1 MGDSSAGTD
10 KFQDAMEMVS
20 KPGKRAIVEENGNGE
35 DKPAPKISSV
45 ERGRAPSGRGAY
57 AGIAAAKAK
66 LQNKDDDDYELPTE
80 KAKAYRLEFP
90 ALRSL
95 RSRSQG
101 NKEVNKERD
110 RSPSGEGN
118 KVTISDLSEDECD
131 DTQLRQTH
139 KLFLKENVRISREK
153 VFPATTND
161 ELTPDETGVVES
173 VRNAAR
179 TVLNEAA
186 KSSNLNGVVRGNI
199 NAACRE
205 ILEGM
210 EYLENKKESDELR
223 KLKADNKRMREQL
236 ALLSAETK
244 ALRTAFAERKSEMP
258 QDISQGLPEGLQE
271 VLAKHS
277 QELFRSLGTMI
288 NARLEAFESRLPP
301 EPIMRP
307 PLAADRASR
316 QQDPSQPD
324 AAKGALKKTKSGK
337 RSASQ
342 PETAQPPQTAQPAAQ
357 PNAQSKPKPKP
368 QVKAQARREH
378 LQSTSKAPEVV
389 LEPSWTEVVRRKAKP
404 KAAKHQ
410 EAKPTAV
417 PKAITKTKPASSRVL
432 TAPKSSAVVVT
443 LKPEA
448 NVTYLSALQKVTT
461 SLRLAEVGIES
472 VRVRKSAT
480 GARLIEVPGA
490 SSGRAADDL
499 AQKIEG
505 LIGDVATVHRP
516 VKTADLR
523 VTGFDESVT
532 SEDIKTAVV
541 LKGGCSIDQVK
552 VGPIRLLSSGMGS
565 ALLRCPVTAANALI
579 KDGKILVGWSA
590 AHIKALEPQPMRC
603 YRCMGTGHT
612 RALCPSPIDRG
623 DLCYRCSRP
632 GHKSAECEAEPFCGV
647 CHHAKR
653 PAGHVMGGRACAPP
667 SKKGRDGPQT
677 PNWTGATDGRV
688 ALVVPTGGGFPTLT
702 KVENGPGYVAA
713 KWGKTVVIAVYFSP
727 NRPLPDF
734 EAYLEGLGRVVRRSA
749 PAPTIVLG
757 DLNAKSE
764 AWGSPHTDTRGAT
777 LRDWTA
783 AMGLEVLNQGDANT
797 CVRRQGGSIVDITF
811 ATPAIA
817 QRIIGWRVLEDVE
830 TLSDH
835 LYIRMRVSAQT
846 QQSEPPPGRARNRLR
861 FPRWVISQFDSAMA
875 EEAAIIEAWGDPPP
889 NDAGVE
895 VKAARFRESLT
906 AVCDASM
913 PRVRKLPAK
922 QSVYWWSD
930 EIAALRTT
938 SNNARRAYTRC
949 RRRRSHTAE
958 EEEFLH
964 RELKTA
970 KEALQLAITKAKDS
984 AFEEFVDSL
993 NRNPWGRPYKMVRN
1007 KIKRAPTTETLEPE
1021 LLDRVVETLFPPAPD
1036 FAPPE
1041 DVGSPLGGA
1050 R

>member
-20 KPGKRAIVEENGNGE
+20 KPGKRAIVEEKGNGE

-57 AGIAAAKAK
+57 AGIATAKAK

-110 RSPSGEGN
+110 RSPSREGN

-139 KLFLKENVRISREK
+139 KLFLKENVRVSREK

-236 ALLSAETK
+236 ALLTAETK
-244 ALRTAFAERKSEMP
+244 ALRTAFTERKSEMP
-258 QDISQGLPEGLQE
+258 QAISQGHPEGLQE

-277 QELFRSLGTMI
+277 QELFRSLGNMI

-316 QQDPSQPD
+316 QQNPSQPD
-324 AAKGALKKTKSGK
+324 TAKGAPKKTKSGK

-342 PETAQPPQTAQPAAQ
+342 PETAQPPRTAQPAAQ
-357 PNAQSKPKPKP
+357 LIAEPKQKPKP

-378 LQSTSKAPEVV
+378 SQSTSKAPEVV

-417 PKAITKTKPASSRVL
+417 PKAIKTKPASSRVL

-499 AQKIEG
+499 ALKIEG

-541 LKGGCSIDQVK
+541 LKGGCIMDQ
-552 VGPIRLLSSGMGS
+552 
-565 ALLRCPVTAANALI
+565 
-579 KDGKILVGWSA
+579 
-590 AHIKALEPQPMRC
+590 
-603 YRCMGTGHT
+603 
-612 RALCPSPIDRG
+612 
-623 DLCYRCSRP
+623 
-632 GHKSAECEAEPFCGV
+632 
-647 CHHAKR
+647 
-653 PAGHVMGGRACAPP
+653 
-667 SKKGRDGPQT
+667 

-688 ALVVPTGGGFPTLT
+688 ALVVPTGGGFPTLS

-713 KWGKTVVIAVYFSP
+713 KWGKTVIIAVYFSP

-734 EAYLEGLGRVVRRSA
+734 EAYLEALGRVVRRSA

-846 QQSEPPPGRARNRLR
+846 QQSQPPPGRARNRLR

-993 NRNPWGRPYKMVRN
+993 NRNPWGGQ
-1007 KIKRAPTTETLEPE
+1007 TLEPE
-1021 LLDRVVETLFPPAPD
+1021 LLDRVVEALFPPAPD
-1036 FAPPE
+1036 FAPE